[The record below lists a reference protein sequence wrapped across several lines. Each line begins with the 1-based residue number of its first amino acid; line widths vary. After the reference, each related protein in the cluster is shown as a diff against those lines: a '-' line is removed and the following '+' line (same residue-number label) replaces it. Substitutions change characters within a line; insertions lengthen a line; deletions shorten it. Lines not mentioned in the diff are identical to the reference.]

1 MQHRYPCGGVSRR
14 RFLAAS
20 AISAASV
27 PLISRASAE
36 AAPQGSSPIGK
47 TTHHGGDGKPLSKL
61 AVPGL
66 YPGRVVEVKN
76 PGMIRDGTKDAQAIK
91 ASMDL
96 GIKTLTGATDAVE
109 GWKHFFEPGDVVG
122 IKVVP
127 NGQPFA
133 HSSYEI
139 VLEVIEKLK
148 ACGVKARDIFVYDR
162 YRSEFMQ
169 AGYHKIVPADVH
181 WGGMDPEDNQFKLD
195 FPSRAS
201 DPMVGFDHDA
211 FVWMDLIPYGDNPN
225 DDRLYRSHLGRL
237 VTKTLNK
244 IVAIPVLK
252 DHGSAGVTG
261 ALKNMSHGTVNNVD
275 RSHHTPFTNV
285 CNQFI
290 PQMVSHPIIREKFV
304 LQIMDGIRAVYQGG
318 PFAWARE
325 GGKYTWEYN
334 AVFFATDP
342 VSLDHVEWDIIDAK
356 RKTEN
361 LPPVAAS
368 GKAALD
374 PLGREGF
381 DVRQPQHIALAG
393 ALGLGLFDYK
403 SNKGRRHSI
412 DHKVV
417 NI

>member
-1 MQHRYPCGGVSRR
+1 MQHGYPCGGGNRR

-20 AISAASV
+20 AASVASV
-27 PLISRASAE
+27 PLISGARAL
-36 AAPQGSSPIGK
+36 AAPQESSVVTR
-47 TTHHGGDGKPLSKL
+47 TTHLGGDGKPLGKL
-61 AVPGL
+61 AAPGL

-76 PGMIRDGTKDAQAIK
+76 PRMIRGGTKDRAAIK
-91 ASMDL
+91 ATMDL
-96 GIKTLTGATDAVE
+96 GMKTLTGATDAVE

-127 NGQPFA
+127 NGQPHA

-139 VLEVIEKLK
+139 VLEVIDKLK
-148 ACGVKARDIFVYDR
+148 ACGVKPGDIFVYDR
-162 YRSEFMQ
+162 YRSEFMG
-169 AGYHKIVPADVH
+169 AGYHKILPSDIKC
-181 WGGMDPEDNQFKLD
+181 GGMDPEDNQFKLD
-195 FPSRAS
+195 FPSHRT
-201 DPMVGFDHDA
+201 DPLVGFDPDA
-211 FVWMDLIPYGDNPN
+211 FVWMDLVPYGDDPK
-225 DDRLYRSHLGRL
+225 DDSKYRSHLGKL

-244 IVAIPVLK
+244 IVAIPVMK

-261 ALKNMSHGTVNNVD
+261 ALKNMSHGTVNNVA
-275 RSHHTPFTNV
+275 RSHSNNFTNV

-290 PQMVSHPIIREKFV
+290 PQMVSHPIIRDKFV
-304 LQIMDGIRAVYQGG
+304 LQIMDGIRAVFEKG
-318 PFAWARE
+318 PYRPDFKW
-325 GGKYTWEYN
+325 TWEYN
-334 AVFFATDP
+334 SILFATDP
-342 VSLDHVEWDIIDAK
+342 VAIDHVEWEVVDAK
-356 RKTEN
+356 RKLEK

-374 PLGREGF
+374 PRQSEGF

-403 SNKGRRHSI
+403 SNRGRRHSI

>member
-1 MQHRYPCGGVSRR
+1 MPSRYPCGGASRR

-20 AISAASV
+20 ALSAASV
-27 PLISRASAE
+27 PLISGAAK
-36 AAPQGSSPIGK
+36 AAPQAGSPIGK
-47 TTHHGGDGKPLSKL
+47 TTHHGAEGLAPGKFAL
-61 AVPGL
+61 PGL

-76 PGMIRDGTKDAQAIK
+76 PAMIRAGTKDREAIK

-109 GWKHFFEPGDVVG
+109 GWRHFFEPGDVVG

-133 HSSYEI
+133 HSSFEI

-148 ACGVKARDIFVYDR
+148 ACGVKAGDIFVYDR
-162 YRSEFMQ
+162 YRGEFLQ
-169 AGYHKIVPADVH
+169 AGYDKILPADVR
-181 WGGMDPEDNQFKLD
+181 WGGLDPEGNQFKLD
-195 FPSRAS
+195 FPSHAS
-201 DPMVGFDHDA
+201 DSLVGFDHDA
-211 FVWMDLIPYGDNPN
+211 FVWMDLIPYGDDPK
-225 DDRLYRSHLGRL
+225 DDRLYRSHLGKL

-290 PQMVSHPIIREKFV
+290 PQMVSHPIIRNKFV
-304 LQIMDGIRAVYQGG
+304 LQVMDGIRGVYQGG
-318 PFAWARE
+318 PFSWE
-325 GGKYTWEYN
+325 EGKYTWEYN
-334 AVFFATDP
+334 AIFFATDP
-342 VSLDHVEWDIIDAK
+342 VSLDRVEWDIVDAK
-356 RKTEN
+356 RKGEN

-374 PLGREGF
+374 PLNKEGF

-393 ALGLGLFDYK
+393 ALGLGRFDFK
-403 SNKGRRHSI
+403 SNKGRRFSI

-417 NI
+417 TV